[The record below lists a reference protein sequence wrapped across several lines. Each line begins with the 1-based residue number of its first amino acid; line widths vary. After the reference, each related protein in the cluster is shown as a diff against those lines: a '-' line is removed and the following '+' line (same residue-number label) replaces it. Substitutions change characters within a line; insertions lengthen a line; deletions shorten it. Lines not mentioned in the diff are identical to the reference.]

1 MNNYKKFTDKELDDF
16 LSRNDKASLTLNGI
30 NLDTSFLSL
39 IECIYSNI
47 ESQWKGTKHFCN
59 GETSYLDYISNLE
72 NQYKVKLLGVLAIM
86 GPNGECIK
94 QTTI

>member
-1 MNNYKKFTDKELDDF
+1 MYPYNYSERKMTNYVT
-16 LSRNDKASLTLNGI
+16 RNDKVSLTLNGVI
-30 NLDTSFLSL
+30 LDASFKSL

-59 GETSYLDYISNLE
+59 GETSYLDYINNLE